1 VNKIMSNVDFTQK
14 ELKVMLSAMLDYL
27 DVCDPVD
34 DEMMRNIIGKLTNA
48 IKNEDYII
56 GNII

>member
-1 VNKIMSNVDFTQK
+1 MSNVDFTQK

-34 DEMMRNIIGKLTNA
+34 DEMMGNIIGKLTNA
-48 IKNEDYII
+48 MKNEDYII